1 MIWYSSAN
9 RYWCSSALHRCFR
22 VKYSDLAY
30 AEHENT
36 SVPLIQQSANGF
48 TVQGI
53 HVLHLYRNRT
63 WRRSSS
69 HTWLV
74 KHILAKKGWCWRQVE
89 TTPRDCGQNPRLF
102 LKEEKGFGKVHKGR
116 VREDNRSLHQVLQAS
131 HHGLMELG
139 YPNKGIKVFPGM
151 EVNVAEGGQVL
162 AVGPMEAIAE
172 LNHR

>member
-1 MIWYSSAN
+1 MGSQSQVF
-9 RYWCSSALHRCFR
+9 RWC
-22 VKYSDLAY
+22 
-30 AEHENT
+30 T
-36 SVPLIQQSANGF
+36 SI
-48 TVQGI
+48 GI
-53 HVLHLYRNRT
+53 GPGDDT
-63 WRRSSS
+63 SS

-151 EVNVAEGGQVL
+151 EVNVAEGGHVL